1 MTAPVAQEELPILE
15 AMINIRNRLTALKKD
30 RGEYIKPSDVNAL
43 YQAIIKQVTR
53 LNEVRDD
60 HTTYNNR
67 LDTTLAD
74 VFNLLSLF
82 FLTIG
87 LTKESPSTY
96 SQIAS
101 MRQILEHM
109 DESSVYN
116 ESDLAPFHRR
126 LAELRGI
133 VRSDAES
140 GKHPMAMTTLL
151 ERQLNEC
158 EYVLQR
164 LQESLAVLSP
174 ELVPIHE
181 RLVNVRRKL
190 VALAA
195 KETAREAA
203 AANGK
208 PMIIRSEPL
217 SSKPSSKE
225 SSPPPDGEARSG
237 TESSPDSESESKT
250 PTKETTPKPE
260 LPPGEKDGVR
270 VKAELK
276 GLMEELR
283 KIDSLSIVLFRDHE
297 LTDVNC
303 YSASRR
309 VGVSESLVLSPKR
322 VDGKFL
328 GPGGM
333 VPASQAVCSSLL
345 EECFEIAQE
354 IRAQDDSR
362 YVASSLRPIYD
373 RLSEI
378 RRELEQL
385 VLTHR
390 WSLRE
395 TDLWNYSLSLQ
406 EIDKMRVDGKFVD
419 AEGNRPS
426 GQYVRLT
433 VRRISWLFTHI
444 AAPNMQVLLYLLRR
458 CYGLIYRLLSSS
470 EPVSEEL
477 MPIANKLSTVK
488 KCLNEVLKYGGP
500 FSPRDLYPY
509 QLALYQID
517 SMRKDGKFVGVD
529 GIIPEGQGI
538 VMAHLNECH
547 ELLEMLKEAME
558 EADDD
563 SYDDEDE
570 EYTLDGEEE
579 GEE

>member
-237 TESSPDSESESKT
+237 TDSSPDSESESKT

-283 KIDSLSIVLFRDHE
+283 KIDS
-297 LTDVNC
+297 
-303 YSASRR
+303 
-309 VGVSESLVLSPKR
+309 KR

-426 GQYVRLT
+426 GQYV
-433 VRRISWLFTHI
+433 
-444 AAPNMQVLLYLLRR
+444 LLYLLRR

-547 ELLEMLKEAME
+547 ELLEMVRPIL
-558 EADDD
+558 
-563 SYDDEDE
+563 
-570 EYTLDGEEE
+570 
-579 GEE
+579 

>member
-1 MTAPVAQEELPILE
+1 MAAPVAQEELPILE
-15 AMINIRNRLTALKKD
+15 AVINIRNRLTALKKD
-30 RGEYIKPSDVNAL
+30 RGEYIKPSDVNTL
-43 YQAIIKQVTR
+43 YQAIVKQVTR
-53 LNEVRDD
+53 LNEVRDA

-87 LTKESPSTY
+87 KTKECPATY

-109 DESSVYN
+109 DESGIYN

-126 LAELRGI
+126 LAELRCI
-133 VRSDAES
+133 VRSDAEG
-140 GKHPMAMTTLL
+140 GKHPEAMTTLL
-151 ERQLNEC
+151 DRQLNEC
-158 EYVLQR
+158 DCVIR
-164 LQESLAVLSP
+164 RMQESLAVLSP

-203 AANGK
+203 AA
-208 PMIIRSEPL
+208 ML
-217 SSKPSSKE
+217 Q
-225 SSPPPDGEARSG
+225 
-237 TESSPDSESESKT
+237 
-250 PTKETTPKPE
+250 
-260 LPPGEKDGVR
+260 
-270 VKAELK
+270 
-276 GLMEELR
+276 EELR
-283 KIDSLSIVLFRDHE
+283 KIDS
-297 LTDVNC
+297 
-303 YSASRR
+303 
-309 VGVSESLVLSPKR
+309 KR

-333 VPASQAVCSSLL
+333 VPASQAICSSLL

-354 IRAQDDSR
+354 IRAQDDSK
-362 YVASSLRPIYD
+362 YVASSLKPIYD

-419 AEGNRPS
+419 SEGTRPS
-426 GQYVRLT
+426 GQY
-433 VRRISWLFTHI
+433 
-444 AAPNMQVLLYLLRR
+444 VLLYLLRR

-517 SMRKDGKFVGVD
+517 SMRKEGKFVGVD
-529 GIIPEGQGI
+529 GTIPEGQGI

-547 ELLEMLKEAME
+547 ELLEMLKEALE
-558 EADDD
+558 EPEDTE
-563 SYDDEDE
+563 DEDYVFDE
-570 EYTLDGEEE
+570 FSEE